1 MIWTDT
7 LMSTASSICKKYLQL
22 DAKQQSTIVN
32 MVWMDNIQLQPSS
45 LAQWNITL
53 LRLTF
58 FMSTTSDGRNR
69 FIIPNK
75 QVQRKIIILQS
86 LHFS

>member
-7 LMSTASSICKKYLQL
+7 LCQQHPQYARNICRWTLNNNL
-22 DAKQQSTIVN
+22 STIVN

-69 FIIPNK
+69 K
-75 QVQRKIIILQS
+75 ER
-86 LHFS
+86 